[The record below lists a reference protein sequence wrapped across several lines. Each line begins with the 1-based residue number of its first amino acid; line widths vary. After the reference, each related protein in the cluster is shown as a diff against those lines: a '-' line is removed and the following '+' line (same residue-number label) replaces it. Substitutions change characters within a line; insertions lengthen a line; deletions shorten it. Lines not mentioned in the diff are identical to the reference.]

1 MLLAINPMERAKAKL
16 VPRVGTAARMPEEAH
31 SEKRNLWRALLL
43 PPHLSDASRPDPLGW
58 ESLPF
63 NSVRGSNQHTH
74 EWILLHTFTSAS
86 PSFCN
91 ITHQLG
97 EARGSLMGKSKK
109 KKKILFPLV
118 VGAELKLPLR
128 RQLTALTCLLL
139 TSVEKMTTLL
149 VLFQIDQVFNP
160 RGLGALK
167 YLCEGLSQ

>member
-1 MLLAINPMERAKAKL
+1 MNPPAYFYKRQPVLLQYHPPTGRSQ
-16 VPRVGTAARMPEEAH
+16 RVTNGQ
-31 SEKRNLWRALLL
+31 K
-43 PPHLSDASRPDPLGW
+43 
-58 ESLPF
+58 
-63 NSVRGSNQHTH
+63 Q
-74 EWILLHTFTSAS
+74 
-86 PSFCN
+86 
-91 ITHQLG
+91 
-97 EARGSLMGKSKK
+97 